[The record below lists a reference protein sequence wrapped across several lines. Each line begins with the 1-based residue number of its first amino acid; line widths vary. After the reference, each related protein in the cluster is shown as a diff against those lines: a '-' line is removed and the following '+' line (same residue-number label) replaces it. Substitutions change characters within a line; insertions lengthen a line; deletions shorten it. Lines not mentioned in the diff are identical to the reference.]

1 MLGLAG
7 LRRAAAAASPL
18 PRPSPSYPQR
28 LQKPNLQVNTRDYIS
43 SLPPSS
49 ALIASP
55 QKKIWRTSP
64 RKAPLGPSSKRRCT
78 RCCVDLSCPVN
89 RKKTPPYIPSAERDA
104 HNMSDEVS
112 QFLEQVERLRG
123 QQIEDDEVRAR
134 ELEEFLAAKRE
145 RQARREGQFCCPPAA
160 ERTALPRARTCPCAC
175 TCALGNGPCSSP
187 WALAAGT
194 AASLLLRSPGSRQ
207 WAAWCP

>member
-7 LRRAAAAASPL
+7 LCRAAAAASPL

-43 SLPPSS
+43 FLPPSS

-55 QKKIWRTSP
+55 KKKFGARP
-64 RKAPLGPSSKRRCT
+64 REKPPLAPPPNGVARVAASTCHVLLIARKRP
-78 RCCVDLSCPVN
+78 LN
-89 RKKTPPYIPSAERDA
+89 IPSAERDA

-187 WALAAGT
+187 CALAAGT
-194 AASLLLRSPGSRQ
+194 AASLLLRSPGSRP